1 MRDRLEKDR
10 YSQER
15 YNKSLRKIDRDWHK
29 KNRTSVF
36 SLRSGKVFFA
46 DEKQSQNSHDTLTS
60 KVTKERKRGT
70 RHGFRITLFILIRIT
85 LFFLIRILIK
95 LLLSFCV
102 NYLYAI
108 FDKACEVCTSLHIQY
123 QFLASLKIYTAD
135 WVIKG

>member
-15 YNKSLRKIDRDWHK
+15 YNKSLRKIDRDRHK

-70 RHGFRITLFILIRIT
+70 RHGFWIS

-108 FDKACEVCTSLHIQY
+108 FDKACEVCMY
-123 QFLASLKIYTAD
+123 QFTYPISTPCKFENIYTAD